1 MIVECGYNDAFSDGM
16 KMPDENRPFIKK
28 DPIELIRRFYNQI
41 WLEDIKF
48 LKKAYEGVTL
58 DELYDIENEFVEK
71 ETKSG
76 INKKMQREERRSKKT
91 KRRRERSRDD

>member
-1 MIVECGYNDAFSDGM
+1 MS
-16 KMPDENRPFIKK
+16 
-28 DPIELIRRFYNQI
+28 YNQT
-41 WLEDIKF
+41 WFEDIKF

>member
-1 MIVECGYNDAFSDGM
+1 MS
-16 KMPDENRPFIKK
+16 
-28 DPIELIRRFYNQI
+28 YNQI